1 MASLRDYIKENH
13 KDYDN
18 QLAIWEYHLRSY
30 LGGKEYQEGHYL
42 NKYTLE
48 TGAQYDNRLTQ
59 TPLDNHCRNIIH
71 IYSSYIW
78 RVPPTRN
85 FGIIEQD
92 PMLESFLKDAD
103 LDGRSFDAVMR
114 DAQVHASVYGSVW
127 LFLDKPNL
135 TFETRAEEID
145 QEIRPYVSL
154 VTPENVT
161 NWKYQRMST
170 GRYYLS
176 WIRIREEV
184 TKDFTIYREWF
195 EDRILAYKVDEVRNN
210 VELIEEIP
218 NALGKIPF
226 ICLYNQRS
234 HKRGIGISDLTDV
247 ADIQKAIYNELSEV
261 EQLIRIS
268 NHPSLVKTPEVEA
281 SAGAGSI
288 VEMPSD
294 MDANLKPY
302 MLQPSGQNL
311 ESIMASIREKVSS
324 IDRITHL
331 GSVRATETKSQ
342 SGIALQTEFQL
353 LNARLSEKADFLEI
367 AEEQIW
373 KCWAMWQGREFDG
386 VIEYPKAFD
395 LRDWANDLEYLM
407 TARASSVRSDMFKKE
422 VEKQIVSSV
431 LDDDEVIQEAHKEID
446 SSEPPQLPFAL
457 QQPQEE
463 EEEPQEQEVA

>member
-1 MASLRDYIKENH
+1 MATSLRDYIKENH

-18 QLAIWEYHLRSY
+18 QLSTWEYHLRSY

-184 TKDFTIYREWF
+184 TEDFTIYREWF

-311 ESIMASIREKVSS
+311 ESIMA
-324 IDRITHL
+324 
-331 GSVRATETKSQ
+331 
-342 SGIALQTEFQL
+342 
-353 LNARLSEKADFLEI
+353 
-367 AEEQIW
+367 
-373 KCWAMWQGREFDG
+373 
-386 VIEYPKAFD
+386 
-395 LRDWANDLEYLM
+395 
-407 TARASSVRSDMFKKE
+407 
-422 VEKQIVSSV
+422 
-431 LDDDEVIQEAHKEID
+431 
-446 SSEPPQLPFAL
+446 
-457 QQPQEE
+457 
-463 EEEPQEQEVA
+463 